1 MILTDSGY
9 NLAMGSDR
17 RRWVVLA
24 SALLSFFSVGLTFFA
39 VPPLV
44 PELMSRFGLDN
55 VQVGLLMGAIALP
68 AIFLSIPLGTA
79 VDRWDAHPAG
89 IAGLMTMMAGAVLFA
104 LASNYLVLLA
114 GRLLFGVGGLV
125 MNLLLARAISR
136 AFAGRELS
144 LAMGL
149 FNAVYPASMIVIFS
163 FHASLLELAGW
174 RGELAILA
182 AVVAV
187 ALAVHLWAVPAGML
201 SDHRPPH
208 ADRHDLGHLPGSLV
222 RLAGSW
228 MLFFAAFASVFTFAP
243 RWAGGGSRGLLIVTA
258 ITWVSLLSNPL
269 VGHMI
274 DRFGNPALWAAAGQL
289 ILAAT
294 LALMAA
300 RILPPLPSMLLIGAA
315 AATVPTAVYS
325 LPSRIVSPAQIGFA
339 FGFITAF
346 SNLGTLAGPA
356 AAGAIRD
363 VTASWP
369 IVWCSFAVIAL
380 LGAVITPLRIFRD
393 GMPTAGPSS

>member
-1 MILTDSGY
+1 MVSST
-9 NLAMGSDR
+9 
-17 RRWVVLA
+17 RRWLILA

-44 PELMSRFGLDN
+44 PQLMARLGLDN
-55 VQVGLLMGAIALP
+55 LQVGLLMGSIAVP
-68 AIFLSIPLGTA
+68 AVFLSIPLGAA
-79 VDRWDAHPAG
+79 VDRWNARPAG
-89 IAGLMTMMAGAVLFA
+89 AAGLMTMIAGAVLFA
-104 LASNYLVLLA
+104 LARDYPVLLI

-125 MNLLLARAISR
+125 MNLLLARVISQ

-163 FHASLLELAGW
+163 FHGDLLRIAGW
-174 RGELAILA
+174 RGELGILA
-182 AVVAV
+182 VVVVIALPFHLLAIPSDPRQPAKV
-187 ALAVHLWAVPAGML
+187 ANIRPAKRVSRPLNLLAT
-201 SDHRPPH
+201 
-208 ADRHDLGHLPGSLV
+208 
-222 RLAGSW
+222 SW
-228 MLFFAAFASVFTFAP
+228 MFFFAAFASVFTFAP
-243 RWAGGGSRGLLIVTA
+243 QWAGGGSKGLLTVTA
-258 ITWVSLLSNPL
+258 ITWVSLLCNPL
-269 VGHMI
+269 VGHLI
-274 DRFGNPALWAAAGQL
+274 DRFGNPALWAATGQL
-289 ILAAT
+289 ILAAV

-300 RILPPLPSMLLIGAA
+300 RLLPPLAAMLLIGTA

-363 VTASWP
+363 ATSSWP
-369 IVWCSFAVIAL
+369 IVWGALAVIAL
-380 LGAVITPLRIFRD
+380 IGAAAAPLRLPQAPAHEP
-393 GMPTAGPSS
+393 GSSR